1 MPTCVLG
8 KAAKLAPLIRL
19 FGPLRDSPF
28 HALILDSL
36 LLYSAVVHF
45 TSFVCCGLSLLP
57 LYYNFY
63 EIDPKHTHSAF
74 KSKIMR
80 SLILL
85 TVSSLA
91 SLPIINALGISTSSH
106 CGPDFG
112 LTCKGS
118 KFGNCCSQY
127 SYWSVVLRNTHI
139 FTKYQ
144 ELTFCSGSTSA
155 YCGTGCKSGY
165 GDCTASSSSSVRS
178 SSTSIRTSSIST
190 RTSSSAIPSSTQK
203 VTTNSRCGKDGNGRT
218 CVGSRW
224 GNCCSQY
231 SYW

>member
-1 MPTCVLG
+1 
-8 KAAKLAPLIRL
+8 
-19 FGPLRDSPF
+19 
-28 HALILDSL
+28 
-36 LLYSAVVHF
+36 
-45 TSFVCCGLSLLP
+45 
-57 LYYNFY
+57 
-63 EIDPKHTHSAF
+63 
-74 KSKIMR
+74 MR

-85 TVSSLA
+85 TVSTLA
-91 SLPIINALGISTSSH
+91 SLPIINALRISTSAH

-118 KFGNCCSQY
+118 KFGNCCSQN
-127 SYWSVVLRNTHI
+127 SYWSVVLRKTRT

-144 ELTFCSGSTSA
+144 GLTFCSGSTSA

-165 GDCTASSSSSVRS
+165 GDCTGSSLPSVRS
-178 SSTSIRTSSIST
+178 SSTSIRTSSISTRTSSIST

-203 VTTNSRCGKDGNGRT
+203 VTTNSRCGKDGNGMT